1 MGPRLVL
8 SHSALTP
15 VHLGLHRLQKRLLML
30 VGILGDWATFIGAV
44 LILGLGTSWYM
55 IDVGTR
61 LTTEKHGP
69 WVGWTS
75 AGRADADPY
84 TRAHFARLG
93 TLQLTTEIALT
104 FVAFTDSE
112 GKRLHSSCDY
122 AVEGREPGNHWWS
135 LTVFNDRGDLIA
147 NAAQRYTYT
156 SESIALRPDG
166 TFAVTLAREASPGNW
181 LPTGG
186 AGRLALMFTTFDAAT
201 TMLGKTADET
211 KQLPAIHRVQCRGKP
226 PTFSRVPIG
235 S

>member
-1 MGPRLVL
+1 VL
-8 SHSALTP
+8 YPSALTP
-15 VHLGLHRLQKRLLML
+15 LHLGLHRMRKRISMAI
-30 VGILGDWATFIGAV
+30 GILGDWAAFIGAV
-44 LILGLGTSWYM
+44 LILGLGSSWYM

-61 LTTEKHGP
+61 LTTEQHGP
-69 WVGWTS
+69 WMGWTS

-104 FVAFTDSE
+104 YLAYTDSD
-112 GKRLHSSCDY
+112 GNRLHSSCDY
-122 AVEGREPGNHWWS
+122 SIEGREPGNHWWS

-147 NAAQRYTYT
+147 NAAQRYAYT
-156 SESIALRPDG
+156 SQSIALRPDG

-201 TMLGKTADET
+201 PMLGKTDEAP
-211 KQLPAIHRVQCRGKP
+211 KPLPLIRRVQCR
-226 PTFSRVPIG
+226 
-235 S
+235 